1 MKLHKTWA
9 AVLFLCVCVT
19 MASAQTKKLRVV
31 ADSVNI
37 YIEPHKGSSV
47 IGTVSKGTILTLFDS
62 GAGGEKSWFYV
73 SFYSEEKWAT
83 ITGFVESSKVSAVG
97 APAKPR
103 AEESP
108 IPKAEKPPAEQSVPP
123 PAKTTP
129 PEKTEKITE
138 AKAEAAEAPPAVE
151 SPTEGEADEAAGL
164 VRGTGEVKVTGE
176 KPAIRATA
184 ADDGRILMVA
194 KFGEVL
200 ELNGRIGPWYRVK
213 YPRPDGIVL
222 VGFVNQAQVEVLSST
237 LPEEEPAV
245 VELEPEPEEVVM
257 AAKAAEETPEEKPE
271 TTPVQMERAV
281 APPPEPAA
289 AAQETSGIAVRP
301 LSLAFNAGYA
311 LPSESAYEGGFVF
324 GGDFAYL
331 VNKNLAVVLGFY
343 RYQSKIEGS
352 PEGLTTGK
360 LTSLPISLGIQ
371 GRYPV
376 GERLVPY
383 AAAGVAYHFNTFKLC
398 QMCQDQWDALGFD
411 VREEV
416 ENALGFQVGVGLD
429 YQITDYIDLN
439 LDVRYQFL
447 KGSGSWSMTDQF
459 GGPGLSGSLE
469 DLNFNAL
476 ILRIGAKIF
485 LNIL

>member
-9 AVLFLCVCVT
+9 AVLFLCVCVA

-31 ADSVNI
+31 ADSANI
-37 YIEPHKGSSV
+37 YIEPHRGSTV
-47 IGTVSKGTILTLFDS
+47 IGAVRKGTILTLFDS
-62 GAGGEKSWFYV
+62 GTGGEKSWFYV

-83 ITGFVESSKVSAVG
+83 ITGFVEASMVAAAG
-97 APAKPR
+97 APAKPQ
-103 AEESP
+103 AEERP
-108 IPKAEKPPAEQSVPP
+108 IPEEEKAPPEKKEEKIEVKAEKA
-123 PAKTTP
+123 
-129 PEKTEKITE
+129 
-138 AKAEAAEAPPAVE
+138 AAEPAAVK
-151 SPTEGEADEAAGL
+151 SRTEEGKEGASGL

-176 KPAIRATA
+176 KPAIRAA
-184 ADDGRILMVA
+184 PADDGRILLVA

-200 ELNGRIGPWYRVK
+200 ELNGKIGSWYRVK

-237 LPEEEPAV
+237 LPEEEAAAV
-245 VELEPEPEEVVM
+245 EPEPEPVEVVT
-257 AAKAAEETPEEKPE
+257 AVTAAAEVLEAKPE
-271 TTPVQMERAV
+271 TPPVEMERIE
-281 APPPEPAA
+281 APDPEPAA
-289 AAQETSGIAVRP
+289 SPEAGVLAVRP

-324 GGDFAYL
+324 GGDIAYL
-331 VNKNLAVVLGFY
+331 VNQNLAVVLGFY
-343 RYQSKIEGS
+343 RYQSKVEGS

-360 LTSLPISLGIQ
+360 LTTLPISLGIQ

-383 AAAGVAYHFNTFKLC
+383 AAAGVAYHFNSYKLC
-398 QMCQDQWDALGFD
+398 QLCQDQWDALGFD

-416 ENALGFQVGVGLD
+416 ENALGFQVGAGLD
-429 YQITDYIDLN
+429 YLVTDYIDLN

-459 GGPGLSGSLE
+459 GGPSLSGSLE

-476 ILRIGAKIF
+476 ILRIGIKIF
-485 LNIL
+485 LKIW